1 MPESVQWRAR
11 EEFSPEELDP
21 CLLETMGRGIFL
33 WISSGFEVAL
43 VT

>member
-11 EEFSPEELDP
+11 EEFSPKELDP
-21 CLLETMGRGIFL
+21 NLLETVGRGMLL

-43 VT
+43 GT